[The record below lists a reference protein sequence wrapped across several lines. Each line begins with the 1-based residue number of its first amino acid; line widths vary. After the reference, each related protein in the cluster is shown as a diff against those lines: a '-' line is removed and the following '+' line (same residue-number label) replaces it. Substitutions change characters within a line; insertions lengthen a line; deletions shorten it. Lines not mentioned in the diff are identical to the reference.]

1 MSRLGRPS
9 TAIPLRVL
17 LIAAVFA
24 GSALSAPV
32 PAATVAIYSGDVTL
46 SVSAPDALPPG
57 TGITL
62 SQGVVTLGPVMQI
75 GDAVASRSGSAVV
88 PGVIQVF
95 VSGSASAPPT
105 SLAMSMAS
113 ATTTGAILNDNNF
126 SVAFPITIGWS
137 ATVVASA
144 GANEFAAAGFS
155 YSVLLDGSVKV
166 KLNEDVAIAPP
177 FETITDGGTVP
188 LTLNLTPGLHSL
200 LLTDA
205 VDGFA
210 SASAT
215 SPVPEPATLTLLGTV
230 MVGVGLAARRRRLAD
245 SAQKRQRQ
253 TP

>member
-24 GSALSAPV
+24 GSALIAPA
-32 PAATVAIYSGDVTL
+32 PAAAVAIYSGDVTL

-144 GANEFAAAGFS
+144 GASEFAAAGFS

-200 LLTDA
+200 LLTDS
-205 VDGFA
+205 VDGF
-210 SASAT
+210 ASAT